1 MPGSII
7 KAIKSFKCGW
17 DGKELQ
23 AHSHKGL
30 MKCLYKSNVDLFRAS
45 QTVEAKDKEI
55 RNLQGELGR
64 FLAREQMA
72 KEDTGLMDVKEPIN
86 VVDAPPLNIGKDKT
100 KNDKELAKDL
110 LEAESVIDVGN
121 AK

>member
-7 KAIKSFKCGW
+7 KAVKSFRCGW

-55 RNLQGELGR
+55 KNLQGELAR
-64 FLAREQMA
+64 FIVREQTA
-72 KEDTGLMDVKEPIN
+72 KEDTGLMDVKEPPTDLTNTIN
-86 VVDAPPLNIGKDKT
+86 DEKR
-100 KNDKELAKDL
+100 LASNL
-110 LEAESVIDVGN
+110 LEAESFINTVEGGTSD
-121 AK
+121 KK

>member
-55 RNLQGELGR
+55 QNLQGELGR
-64 FLAREQMA
+64 FIVREQTA
-72 KEDTGLMDVKEPIN
+72 KEDTGLMDIKEEPIDLTN
-86 VVDAPPLNIGKDKT
+86 AIKDEK
-100 KNDKELAKDL
+100 KLARDL
-110 LEAESVIDVGN
+110 LEAESIINTAEGGTSD
-121 AK
+121 K